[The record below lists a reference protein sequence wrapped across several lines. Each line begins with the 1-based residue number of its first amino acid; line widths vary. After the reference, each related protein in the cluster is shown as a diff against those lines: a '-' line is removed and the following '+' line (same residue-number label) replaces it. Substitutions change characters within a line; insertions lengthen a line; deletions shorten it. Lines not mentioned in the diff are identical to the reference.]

1 MNNLLG
7 SPFSTSI
14 PLASVICS
22 ILYMIYGNTGLL
34 ILAAICVAL
43 PAIAFFFIAVY
54 IFFQYGRKA
63 TIEVDLDTVQLGL
76 IQLAT
81 ILLVFNFVVKYISA
95 FLFSIAKKSASNP
108 IDNKNHGDNFNE
120 EATPPE
126 MPLSKK
132 AEEIQNKSKI
142 GFCFK

>member
-43 PAIAFFFIAVY
+43 PAIIFLCISVY
-54 IFFQYGRKA
+54 IFFQYGRQA
-63 TIEVDLDTVQLGL
+63 TIEIDLDTLQLSL
-76 IQLAT
+76 LQIAT
-81 ILLVFNFVVKYISA
+81 IMLAIN
-95 FLFSIAKKSASNP
+95 SI
-108 IDNKNHGDNFNE
+108 
-120 EATPPE
+120 
-126 MPLSKK
+126 
-132 AEEIQNKSKI
+132 EIIINI
-142 GFCFK
+142 

>member
-34 ILAAICVAL
+34 ILALICVAL
-43 PAIAFFFIAVY
+43 PAIIFLCIAVY
-54 IFFQYGRKA
+54 IFFQYGRHA
-63 TIEVDLDTVQLGL
+63 TIEVDLDTLQLGL

-81 ILLVFNFVVKYISA
+81 ILLVINT
-95 FLFSIAKKSASNP
+95 L
-108 IDNKNHGDNFNE
+108 NHLN
-120 EATPPE
+120 
-126 MPLSKK
+126 
-132 AEEIQNKSKI
+132 
-142 GFCFK
+142 

>member
-43 PAIAFFFIAVY
+43 PAVIFLCIAVY
-54 IFFQYGRKA
+54 IFFQYGRHA
-63 TIEVDLDTVQLGL
+63 TIEVDLDTLQLGL

-81 ILLVFNFVVKYISA
+81 ILLVINT
-95 FLFSIAKKSASNP
+95 L
-108 IDNKNHGDNFNE
+108 NHLN
-120 EATPPE
+120 
-126 MPLSKK
+126 
-132 AEEIQNKSKI
+132 
-142 GFCFK
+142 

>member
-1 MNNLLG
+1 MNNLLD

-14 PLASVICS
+14 PLASVVCS

-34 ILAAICVAL
+34 ILSAICVAL
-43 PAIAFFFIAVY
+43 PAITFFFIAVY

-81 ILLVFNFVVKYISA
+81 ILLVFNFVVKYIYI
-95 FLFSIAKKSASNP
+95 LF
-108 IDNKNHGDNFNE
+108 
-120 EATPPE
+120 
-126 MPLSKK
+126 
-132 AEEIQNKSKI
+132 
-142 GFCFK
+142 

>member
-43 PAIAFFFIAVY
+43 PAVIFLCIAVY
-54 IFFQYGRKA
+54 IFFQYGRHA
-63 TIEVDLDTVQLGL
+63 TIEVDLDTIQLGL
-76 IQLAT
+76 VQLAT
-81 ILLVFNFVVKYISA
+81 ILMVINIL
-95 FLFSIAKKSASNP
+95 
-108 IDNKNHGDNFNE
+108 
-120 EATPPE
+120 T
-126 MPLSKK
+126 LSLT
-132 AEEIQNKSKI
+132 I
-142 GFCFK
+142 